1 MGTEKKKQIY
11 FLVTEDMLE
20 FLNARAKVVG
30 NRSEY
35 LRHLVL
41 QDMFGGTSQGYIIK
55 EREKQLENLSVQERT
70 THQILRDEMKDAL
83 QGGLNNLLKPP
94 PQEDEEDDSSGQSG
108 TEGDTREDSEV

>member
-1 MGTEKKKQIY
+1 MGTKKKQVY
-11 FLVTEDMLE
+11 FLVTDDMLE
-20 FLNARAKVVG
+20 FLNIRAKIVG

-41 QDMFGGTSQGYIIK
+41 QDMFGGTSQGYIIR

-83 QGGLNNLLKPP
+83 QGGISGLLKPI
-94 PQEDEEDDSSGQSG
+94 EDDEEDDSSGQSG